1 MNLFITGLNREWQR
15 IISQPSYWASLFL
28 LPLVAFVIVW
38 AIVITPNITD
48 VSLDIVDLDGSKASR
63 DLAFRLDAS
72 ASVVVEHILHSEQRA
87 LERAKGKE
95 SFGFLVIPKGY
106 HGKLV
111 SGQFVELNAYV
122 NQQNFMLGNILSN
135 QIIRQVIEDGTKESA
150 LELMMGGQIK
160 EQALANVYPLKLSRS
175 VLGNSY
181 LNYQSFLLAA
191 LLPHL
196 WHVIVMMVT
205 VIALGSEFKNGS
217 VKQWMQVSNNR
228 LSLAMLTKFS
238 VPVLVMAIWIC
249 LIDIFVFRML
259 GAGGYASLG
268 SLLVASWLTQLC
280 YHFAGFLIV
289 AITTNYRLS
298 LSAAAFYTT
307 PAFAF
312 VGVTFPTFNMNWMSQ
327 LWQSLLPISVLI
339 QVQNDIL
346 HWGATLFDVWPKLT
360 IVALYALLFGVLG
373 MLTIRKKLYDKHYWF
388 KH

>member
-1 MNLFITGLNREWQR
+1 MNLFIAGLNREWQR

-28 LPLVAFVIVW
+28 LPLVAFVIVS
-38 AIVITPNITD
+38 AIVVSPSITD
-48 VSLDIVDLDGSKASR
+48 VSLDIVDLDGTKASR

-72 ASVVVEHILHSEQRA
+72 ASVAVEHTLHSEQLA
-87 LERAKGKE
+87 LELAKGKE

-106 HGKLV
+106 HSKLV
-111 SGQFVELNAYV
+111 SGQSVELNAYV

-135 QIIRQVIEDGTKESA
+135 QIIRQAIEEGTKESA
-150 LELMMGGQIK
+150 LELMTGGQMK

-205 VIALGSEFKNGS
+205 VIALGSEFKNGT
-217 VKQWMQVSNNR
+217 VKQWMQVSNGR

-238 VPVLVMAIWIC
+238 VPVLVMAIWISI
-249 LIDIFVFRML
+249 IDVFVFRML
-259 GAGGYASLG
+259 GAGSYASLG

-312 VGVTFPTFNMNWMSQ
+312 VGVTFPTFNMNWISQ

-339 QVQNDIL
+339 QVQNEIL